1 MEIPSQE
8 KLEKP
13 DQNEILECALATS
26 RGKTEGAIIFN
37 LTPLAGTTELWEAFY
52 LCTFKCKKF
61 KSYFSGLVF
70 ISNIVKNPNWQEA
83 GQLVIYKACPRI
95 LTRDYQE
102 TNPASGRV
110 EDLNPG
116 SPDYKTSAL
125 NHSATPAAF
134 LVPTNVLLS
143 LSLYIT
149 MLANEA

>member
-83 GQLVIYKACPRI
+83 GQLAIYKA
-95 LTRDYQE
+95 
-102 TNPASGRV
+102 
-110 EDLNPG
+110 
-116 SPDYKTSAL
+116 
-125 NHSATPAAF
+125 
-134 LVPTNVLLS
+134 
-143 LSLYIT
+143 
-149 MLANEA
+149 